1 MKNTVNKP
9 SLLEDIG
16 ETIGYAEIYAERRIQ
31 LAKLEA
37 AERTAKVTASLVT
50 SIALGSFLLIVFG
63 TLSLALGFYLRQA
76 FGLTYA
82 QAFLSLGGIQTLLL
96 VIMYLFRHQIFTN
109 PILEQIIQVL
119 FRK

>member
-1 MKNTVNKP
+1 MNKIINTP

-37 AERTAKVTASLVT
+37 AEKTATVTASLVT
-50 SIALGSFLLIVFG
+50 SIALGSFLLLIFG
-63 TLSLALGFYLRQA
+63 TLSLALGFYLKEA
-76 FGLTYA
+76 LSVSYA
-82 QAFLSLGGIQTLLL
+82 QAFLLLGGVQSLLL
-96 VIMYLFRHQIFTN
+96 ILLYLVRHQLFTN
-109 PILEQIIQVL
+109 PILEQIIKML